1 MPERENGDLNE
12 SPKRRIRL
20 TVAYEGT
27 DYLGW
32 QYQPNGPT
40 VQGAL
45 ESALSEVLSE
55 SIRVTGAGRTDAGVH
70 ALGQVAHFDTDSRLA
85 SEVIERALNARLPRD
100 IRVRKVKETGSD
112 FHARYSAS
120 AKFYRYCLAD
130 PCLPESVL
138 LRRTHWIRST
148 EFSRPELLQECAV
161 LLAGEHDF
169 FTFSRSE
176 SHRKHH
182 LCEVFR
188 ADWVVDEGKLAF
200 EIEANRFL
208 RRMVRMLLGAILAVA
223 EERTG
228 LEDFRRALEVPGRM
242 PLAVPAPAAGLTL
255 VRVEYPASP
264 SKP

>member
-1 MPERENGDLNE
+1 MPERENDDLNE
-12 SPKRRIRL
+12 GPKRRIRL

-40 VQGAL
+40 VQGSL
-45 ESALSEVLSE
+45 EGALSEVLSE

-70 ALGQVAHFDTDSRLA
+70 ALGQVAHFDTDSRLG

-100 IRVRKVKETGSD
+100 IRVREVKETGSD

-120 AKFYRYCLAD
+120 AKFYRYRLAD
-130 PCLPESVL
+130 NRLPESVL
-138 LRRTHWIRST
+138 LRRTNWVRST
-148 EFSRPELLQECAV
+148 EFDRPELLQECAA

-169 FTFSRSE
+169 FTFSKSE
-176 SHRKHH
+176 THRRHH

-188 ADWVVDEGKLAF
+188 ADWVVEQGKLAF
-200 EIEANRFL
+200 GIEANRFL
-208 RRMVRMLLGAILAVA
+208 RRMVRMLVGAMLAVA

-228 LEDFRRALEVPGRM
+228 LEDFRRGIEVPGRL
-242 PLAVPAPAAGLTL
+242 PQAVPAPSAGLTL
-255 VRVEYPASP
+255 VRVEYPDGL
-264 SKP
+264 SKS